1 VSTSP
6 RVAGHRPF
14 SAPSRLPSAGTTPLP
29 TPARASLAPPA
40 PAGTPQ
46 GSRLPLRADTG
57 NATQVVTVVAR
68 SAASTTATLQ
78 AWDRTGA
85 GWVRHGPASR
95 AYLGDKGMT
104 TRPDESLS
112 ATPIGSLTLTQT
124 FGRAERPGHP
134 TALLQDGQQ
143 RLVSHRRGVEVL
155 QHSLPVRRLL
165 PVRHRAGGEPLPGRF
180 PLHVRRGDRLQPVA
194 VTRGAG
200 SAFFLHVTEFRPTT
214 GCVSIPRGSLVSI
227 MRWLSPA
234 AHPRIVMGVAES
246 LPDEPRSRSRGRSP
260 YSPVKQTLCSSRSPG
275 MLEKPSAV
283 ARCLENLP

>member
-124 FGRAERPGHP
+124 FGRADDPGTRLPHFRTDSSHWWVTDAASRYYNTHYRCAASCP
-134 TALLQDGQQ
+134 FDTALGENLY
-143 RLVSHRRGVEVL
+143 
-155 QHSLPVRRLL
+155 
-165 PVRHRAGGEPLPGRF
+165 RAGSLYTY
-180 PLHVRRGDRLQPVA
+180 A
-194 VTRGAG
+194 V
-200 SAFFLHVTEFRPTT
+200 VID
-214 GCVSIPRGSLVSI
+214 CN
-227 MRWLSPA
+227 RW
-234 AHPRIVMGVAES
+234 R
-246 LPDEPRSRSRGRSP
+246 
-260 YSPVKQTLCSSRSPG
+260 
-275 MLEKPSAV
+275 
-283 ARCLENLP
+283 